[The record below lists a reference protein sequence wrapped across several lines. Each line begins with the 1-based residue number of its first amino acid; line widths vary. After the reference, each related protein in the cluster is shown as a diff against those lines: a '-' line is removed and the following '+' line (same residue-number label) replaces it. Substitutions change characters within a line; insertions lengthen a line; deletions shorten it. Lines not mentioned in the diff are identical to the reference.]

1 MNATLLESQIT
12 AALGRNRAQVD
23 SSGNRSGLTPQA
35 NRSEARSTW
44 AQDYGPRNETTAR
57 AALDASRLPNGIGW
71 HSDGSGSASGK
82 DRMDDRR
89 SWSAKTLW
97 RAMSQSLCNGTRF
110 FAVCAGIVAFIV
122 VV

>member
-1 MNATLLESQIT
+1 MNAILESQIA
-12 AALGRNRAQVD
+12 AALGRNRTPAD
-23 SSGNRSGLTPQA
+23 SGRDRSGIAPET

-82 DRMDDRR
+82 DRLDDRR